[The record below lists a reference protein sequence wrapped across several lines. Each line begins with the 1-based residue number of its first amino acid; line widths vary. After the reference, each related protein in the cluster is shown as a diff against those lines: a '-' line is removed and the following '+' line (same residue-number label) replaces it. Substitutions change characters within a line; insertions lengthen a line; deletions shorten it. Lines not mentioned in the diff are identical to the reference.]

1 PLSIAQLAISL
12 YAADKGYLDDL
23 PVPQILPFEHALHQ
37 FMQANHGDL
46 MQKIVD
52 TGDWNADIEG
62 TFKSALDEFK
72 KTGSW

>member
-1 PLSIAQLAISL
+1 
-12 YAADKGYLDDL
+12 
-23 PVPQILPFEHALHQ
+23 
-37 FMQANHGDL
+37 MQANYGDL
-46 MQKIVD
+46 MKKIVD